1 MIDQSFDILVGE
13 VGVPRFER
21 LKMFMHPDRTGVL

>member
-1 MIDQSFDILVGE
+1 MIDQSFDILVSE

-21 LKMFMHPDRTGVL
+21 LAMFMHLDRIGVL